1 MTEPA
6 SAYDEAKRAARA
18 ALRSRLLQVAGERL
32 ETAGLEGLSMRPLA
46 RAAGCSTMVF
56 YTEFGSK
63 EGLLEALADELTA
76 RVLESVETV
85 ADIDVEV
92 HRQAVVQAFLDV
104 VETMPEGY
112 RVMVRAPVEPGVQ
125 ETSER
130 DRRRRFDERLVA
142 ALRPIDEGG
151 TSEAMARGLV
161 LALRGAAEHLV
172 VGLRSRD
179 EIESALYAL
188 VRASARQD
196 AGSTAL

>member
-1 MTEPA
+1 MTEQA

-85 ADIDVEV
+85 ADIDLEV

>member
-85 ADIDVEV
+85 ADIDLEV

-112 RVMVRAPVEPGVQ
+112 RVMVRAPVEPGVP
-125 ETSER
+125 ETAER

-151 TSEAMARGLV
+151 SSEAMARGLV

>member
-1 MTEPA
+1 MKEPA

-18 ALRSRLLQVAGERL
+18 ALRSRLLQVAGQRL

-85 ADIDVEV
+85 ADIDLEV
-92 HRQAVVQAFLDV
+92 HRQAVVRAFLDA
-104 VETMPEGY
+104 VEAMPEGY
-112 RVMVRAPVEPGVQ
+112 RVMVRAPLDLGAA
-125 ETSER
+125 ETAER
-130 DRRRRFDERLVA
+130 DRRQRFDQRLVA
-142 ALRPIDEGG
+142 ALRSDDERGI
-151 TSEAMARGLV
+151 SEAMARGLV
-161 LALRGAAEHLV
+161 LALRGAAEQLV
-172 VGLRSRD
+172 ADLRSRD
-179 EIESALYAL
+179 DIESALHAL

-196 AGSTAL
+196 LGSTAL

>member
-6 SAYDEAKRAARA
+6 SAYDEAKRAARV

-85 ADIDVEV
+85 ADIDLEV

-104 VETMPEGY
+104 VEAMPEGY
-112 RVMVRAPVEPGVQ
+112 RVMVRAPVEPGVP

-142 ALRPIDEGG
+142 ALRPIDEGA

-188 VRASARQD
+188 VRASTRQD

>member
-1 MTEPA
+1 MDEQA

-63 EGLLEALADELTA
+63 DGLLEALADELRA

-85 ADIDVEV
+85 ADIDLEV
-92 HRQAVVQAFLDV
+92 HRQTVVQAFLDV
-104 VETMPEGY
+104 VEAMPEGY
-112 RVMVRAPVEPGVQ
+112 RVMVRAPVEPGAP
-125 ETSER
+125 EAAER
-130 DRRRRFDERLVA
+130 DRRQRFDERLVA
-142 ALRPIDEGG
+142 ALRPNDESGA
-151 TSEAMARGLV
+151 SEAMARGLV

-172 VGLRSRD
+172 AGLRSRG

>member
-1 MTEPA
+1 MTEQA

-85 ADIDVEV
+85 ADIDLEV

-112 RVMVRAPVEPGVQ
+112 RVMVRAPVEPGVP
-125 ETSER
+125 ETAER

-151 TSEAMARGLV
+151 SSEAMARGLV